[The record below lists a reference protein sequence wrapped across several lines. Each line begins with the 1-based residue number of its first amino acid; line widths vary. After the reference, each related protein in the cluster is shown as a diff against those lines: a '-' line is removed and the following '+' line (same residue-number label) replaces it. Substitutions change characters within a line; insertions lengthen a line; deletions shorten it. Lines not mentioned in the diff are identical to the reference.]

1 MKKILTMLAAASAVC
16 MISSCQEDPI
26 TEETTKEGPSI
37 EWASNPDFDTV
48 DITDDLN
55 ATLTV
60 KAPAGIKTFVVTVD
74 SDQLEVALGYIGIT
88 STSLDL
94 INDQTVIE
102 ILDGVTQGTLPTG
115 TDLVNQTEVEFN
127 ISSLVQMINDIT
139 YDDSEHSF
147 MVSVSDNND
156 RTAEEACTFHRIGV
170 DSPSVTWEGNADF
183 APMEITQGMSVK
195 ITISA
200 PAGFQ
205 ALTVDIQ
212 SAALNNHGITSID
225 IMNPGT
231 MADIVNTI
239 LAGQDITTATELT
252 LDLSELVP
260 MILIFGDEAA
270 GSHTFTL
277 NLTDK
282 AGKMLERDCVFT
294 HTLPASVSVDANSVD
309 LWANTAKVT
318 VANPAADATYSVQ
331 YREKGTETWY
341 TASGDATTGFTL
353 APEYNTSTN
362 AADLSVSVVKDGSGI
377 YAQNTYEIRL
387 MNGETEVSSI
397 EYTTQGGD
405 AIPNGDMSDWTT
417 KDGNLPYPNAEGESF
432 WDSGNNS
439 LAAMFGNYLCQ
450 EDSDD
455 GAAFLSANMVLG
467 SVFAPGNMY
476 AGDFTMSGVMGTA
489 NFGKSYKW
497 TARPRALSLRY
508 KANVGAIDKIGENHD
523 GGDAWSGKQDTSRVF
538 VAVVDWNVQHGVTSG
553 MGEPTGMWDPA
564 DRTSVEEGN
573 ILGYGELVLT
583 GNVAAWTDAELKIN
597 WYDASASA
605 PDSDKISL
613 VISCATSIRGD
624 YLTGCSN
631 NQLWVDDF
639 EWVY

>member
-1 MKKILTMLAAASAVC
+1 MAAACAVVAFA
-16 MISSCQEDPI
+16 SCEKDNGGNGEDVTDPNQPVM
-26 TEETTKEGPSI
+26 TWKENPNFETTE
-37 EWASNPDFDTV
+37 
-48 DITDDLN
+48 L
-55 ATLTV
+55 
-60 KAPAGIKTFVVTVD
+60 
-74 SDQLEVALGYIGIT
+74 
-88 STSLDL
+88 
-94 INDQTVIE
+94 
-102 ILDGVTQGTLPTG
+102 
-115 TDLVNQTEVEFN
+115 QTEMDVV
-127 ISSLVQMINDIT
+127 IS
-139 YDDSEHSF
+139 
-147 MVSVSDNND
+147 
-156 RTAEEACTFHRIGV
+156 
-170 DSPSVTWEGNADF
+170 
-183 APMEITQGMSVK
+183 
-195 ITISA
+195 ISA
-200 PAGFQ
+200 PAGIETFVVDVNSPVLNSVISDVNGGSTSMDLVNPSSDLSDLLGAVGLPTGD
-205 ALTVDIQ
+205 ALKGQ
-212 SAALNNHGITSID
+212 TS
-225 IMNPGT
+225 
-231 MADIVNTI
+231 V
-239 LAGQDITTATELT
+239 T
-252 LDLSELVP
+252 LDLSNLVP
-260 MILIFGDEAA
+260 MIITLGNTTGTLQPD
-270 GSHTFTL
+270 SNHTFTL
-277 NLTDK
+277 NLSD
-282 AGKMLERDCVFT
+282 ADGR
-294 HTLPASVSVDANSVD
+294 TLQQLVTFHYTGTSASASVSVDESSVD

-318 VANPAADATYSVQ
+318 VANPVSGVTYSVQ

-341 TASGDATTGFTL
+341 SASGDATTGFTL

-476 AGDFTMSGVMGTA
+476 AGDFTMSEMMGTA

-508 KANVGAIDKIGENHD
+508 KAKVGTIDKIGSNHD
-523 GGDAWSGKQDTSRVF
+523 GGEAWSGKQDTSRVF
-538 VAVVDWNVQHGVTSG
+538 VAVVAWSKQHGVTSG
-553 MGEPTGMWDPA
+553 MGAPSGMWDPA

-597 WYDASASA
+597 WYDTSASA
-605 PDSDKISL
+605 PASDKISL

-624 YLTGCSN
+624 YLTGCST

>member
-1 MKKILTMLAAASAVC
+1 MKKIFSLMAAACAV
-16 MISSCQEDPI
+16 MAFASCE
-26 TEETTKEGPSI
+26 KEGGESTDNTGNGGNGSGTEYAAPSI
-37 EWASNPDFDTV
+37 KWEGHDDF
-48 DITDDLN
+48 N
-55 ATLTV
+55 AELESEMDV
-60 KAPAGIKTFVVTVD
+60 KIQISAEAGIKSFIVGVD
-74 SDQLEVALGYIGIT
+74 SDVLEPIISGVNAA
-88 STSLDL
+88 STDMDL
-94 INDQTVIE
+94 INGPESLLSLLSGFNIPTGANLTGQKNLTFDLSSLVPNIITIGN
-102 ILDGVTQGTLPTG
+102 LQGTLKPDSDHIFTLSLTDNADKPLSQKVTFHYTG
-115 TDLVNQTEVEFN
+115 T
-127 ISSLVQMINDIT
+127 
-139 YDDSEHSF
+139 
-147 MVSVSDNND
+147 
-156 RTAEEACTFHRIGV
+156 
-170 DSPSVTWEGNADF
+170 
-183 APMEITQGMSVK
+183 
-195 ITISA
+195 SA
-200 PAGFQ
+200 
-205 ALTVDIQ
+205 
-212 SAALNNHGITSID
+212 S
-225 IMNPGT
+225 
-231 MADIVNTI
+231 
-239 LAGQDITTATELT
+239 
-252 LDLSELVP
+252 
-260 MILIFGDEAA
+260 
-270 GSHTFTL
+270 
-277 NLTDK
+277 
-282 AGKMLERDCVFT
+282 
-294 HTLPASVSVDANSVD
+294 ASVSVDANSVD

-417 KDGNLPYPNAEGESF
+417 KDGNLPYPNAEGKSF
-432 WDSGNNS
+432 WDSGNNVAYG
-439 LAAMFGNYLCQ
+439 LITTILCQ
-450 EDSDD
+450 EDESEE
-455 GAAFLSANMVLG
+455 GVAALSANMVLG

-476 AGDFTMSGVMGTA
+476 AGDFTMSGMMGTA

-508 KANVGAIDKIGENHD
+508 KAKVGTIDKIGSNHD

-597 WYDASASA
+597 WYDTSASA
-605 PDSDKISL
+605 PASDKISL

-624 YLTGCSN
+624 YLTGCST

>member
-1 MKKILTMLAAASAVC
+1 MAAACAV
-16 MISSCQEDPI
+16 MAFASCE
-26 TEETTKEGPSI
+26 KEGGESTDNTGNGGNGSGTEYAAPSI
-37 EWASNPDFDTV
+37 KWEGHDDFTAELESEMDV
-48 DITDDLN
+48 KIQIT
-55 ATLTV
+55 AE
-60 KAPAGIKTFVVTVD
+60 AGIKSFIVGVD
-74 SDQLEVALGYIGIT
+74 SDVLDPIISVVNSG
-88 STSLDL
+88 STDMDL
-94 INDQTVIE
+94 INGPETLLAFLSSESI
-102 ILDGVTQGTLPTG
+102 GLPTG
-115 TDLVNQTEVEFN
+115 ENLTGQTN
-127 ISSLVQMINDIT
+127 
-139 YDDSEHSF
+139 
-147 MVSVSDNND
+147 
-156 RTAEEACTFHRIGV
+156 
-170 DSPSVTWEGNADF
+170 
-183 APMEITQGMSVK
+183 
-195 ITISA
+195 
-200 PAGFQ
+200 
-205 ALTVDIQ
+205 
-212 SAALNNHGITSID
+212 
-225 IMNPGT
+225 
-231 MADIVNTI
+231 
-239 LAGQDITTATELT
+239 LT
-252 LDLSELVP
+252 LDLSNLVP
-260 MILIFGDEAA
+260 LIIDMGNQQGTLNPD
-270 GSHTFTL
+270 SDHIFTL
-277 NLTDK
+277 SLTDNADRPLSQK
-282 AGKMLERDCVFT
+282 VTFHYTGTSAS
-294 HTLPASVSVDANSVD
+294 ASVSVDANSVD

-417 KDGNLPYPNAEGESF
+417 KDGNLPYPNAEGKSF
-432 WDSGNNS
+432 WDSGNNVAYG
-439 LAAMFGNYLCQ
+439 LITTILCQ
-450 EDSDD
+450 EDESEE
-455 GAAFLSANMVLG
+455 GVAALSANMVLG

-476 AGDFTMSGVMGTA
+476 AGDFTMSGMMGTA

-508 KANVGAIDKIGENHD
+508 KAKVGTIDKIGSNHD
-523 GGDAWSGKQDTSRVF
+523 GGEAWSGKQDTSRVF
-538 VAVVDWNVQHGVTSG
+538 VAVVDWSKQHGVTSG
-553 MGEPTGMWDPA
+553 MGAPSGMWDPA

-597 WYDASASA
+597 WYDTSASA
-605 PDSDKISL
+605 PASDKISL

-624 YLTGCSN
+624 YLTGCST

>member
-1 MKKILTMLAAASAVC
+1 MAAACAVVAFA
-16 MISSCQEDPI
+16 SCEKDNGGENTDNGEGSGSDTEYAAPTI
-26 TEETTKEGPSI
+26 TWEGHD
-37 EWASNPDFDTV
+37 DFTAELESEMDV
-48 DITDDLN
+48 KIQIT
-55 ATLTV
+55 AE
-60 KAPAGIKTFVVTVD
+60 AGIKSFIVGVD
-74 SDQLEVALGYIGIT
+74 SDVLEPIISGVNAA
-88 STSLDL
+88 STDMDL
-94 INDQTVIE
+94 INGPETLLAFLSSESI
-102 ILDGVTQGTLPTG
+102 GLPTG
-115 TDLVNQTEVEFN
+115 ENLTGQTN
-127 ISSLVQMINDIT
+127 
-139 YDDSEHSF
+139 
-147 MVSVSDNND
+147 
-156 RTAEEACTFHRIGV
+156 
-170 DSPSVTWEGNADF
+170 
-183 APMEITQGMSVK
+183 
-195 ITISA
+195 
-200 PAGFQ
+200 
-205 ALTVDIQ
+205 
-212 SAALNNHGITSID
+212 
-225 IMNPGT
+225 
-231 MADIVNTI
+231 
-239 LAGQDITTATELT
+239 LT
-252 LDLSELVP
+252 LDLSNLVP
-260 MILIFGDEAA
+260 LIIDMGNQQGTLNPD
-270 GSHTFTL
+270 SDHIFTL
-277 NLTDK
+277 SLTDNADRPLSQK
-282 AGKMLERDCVFT
+282 VTFHYTGTSAS
-294 HTLPASVSVDANSVD
+294 ASVSVDESSVD

-417 KDGNLPYPNAEGESF
+417 KDGNLPYPNAEGKSF
-432 WDSGNNS
+432 WDSGNNVAYG
-439 LAAMFGNYLCQ
+439 LITTILCQ
-450 EDSDD
+450 EDESEE
-455 GAAFLSANMVLG
+455 GVAALSANMVLG

-476 AGDFTMSGVMGTA
+476 AGDFTMSGMMGTA

-508 KANVGAIDKIGENHD
+508 KAKVGTIDKIGSNHD
-523 GGDAWSGKQDTSRVF
+523 GGEAWSGKQDTSRVF
-538 VAVVDWNVQHGVTSG
+538 VAVVDWSKQHGVTSG
-553 MGEPTGMWDPA
+553 MGKPTGMWDPA

-597 WYDASASA
+597 WYDTSASA
-605 PDSDKISL
+605 PASDKISL

-631 NQLWVDDF
+631 NRLWVDDF